1 MSVLVKN
8 MDMPKCCGRCPWW
21 DVEYGRTVCRL
32 KEDTID
38 VWVDE
43 DVSRPD
49 WCPLVE
55 VKTHGRLI
63 DADVLK
69 ETIVSNVYPVS
80 DCFNS
85 RDYGM
90 FWTGGIEK
98 AIDETPTVIEGG

>member
-8 MDMPKCCGRCPWW
+8 MDMPKCCGRCPWR

-49 WCPLVE
+49 WCPLTE
-55 VKTHGRLI
+55 VPTKHGRLI
-63 DADVLK
+63 DADAIEYTHAVARCIEDGHNWNELVVTQD
-69 ETIVSNVYPVS
+69 EIADMPTI
-80 DCFNS
+80 
-85 RDYGM
+85 
-90 FWTGGIEK
+90 
-98 AIDETPTVIEGG
+98 IEGVE